1 MTKAAFTRNNKILLS
16 QLHYC
21 RFLYYFIKNSR
32 TLLVKE
38 RTVEKLKIVV
48 YKHIV
53 KLTKQLADEKE
64 NWLQLKEW
72 ESFTQSRLYK
82 STQTTMQEYAD
93 RYERE
98 YLNCIKHTS
107 SEIIREVNK

>member
-38 RTVEKLKIVV
+38 RTVEKLKIIV
-48 YKHIV
+48 YKHIM
-53 KLTKQLADEKE
+53 KLVKQLGDERE
-64 NWLQLKEW
+64 LAAVE
-72 ESFTQSRLYK
+72 RIGVVHAK
-82 STQTTMQEYAD
+82 STVQIDTDNDARVRGQ
-93 RYERE
+93 
-98 YLNCIKHTS
+98 
-107 SEIIREVNK
+107 IREGISELYQTHF